1 MSRERLAGTLAWRVM
16 DILSEP
22 LTEPQVR
29 ILGVLVEKHL
39 ATPQSYPLSENAL
52 ITGCNQ
58 STNRYP
64 VVDYDSSVVRP
75 ALIRLR
81 ERALAKQMI
90 RAGERAS
97 KHAHRL
103 DERLELS
110 SPGPLAVLTVLMLRG
125 AQTPGELRARTQRL
139 HAIADDGALDA
150 ALSELQD
157 RGFAEPL
164 PRQPGEKQVRWRHL
178 LAGVDVGGEADPGP
192 RPAAAAAAH
201 DPDRPRPPSIRELAE
216 VVERLQERVTT
227 LERELG
233 LLPEDDVDGSD
244 RSA

>member
-1 MSRERLAGTLAWRVM
+1 MN
-16 DILSEP
+16 ILSEP
-22 LTEPQVR
+22 LTEAQVR
-29 ILGVLVEKHL
+29 ILGVLVEKQL

-58 STNRYP
+58 STNRFP

-90 RAGERAS
+90 RTGERAS

-103 DERLELS
+103 DEQLELS
-110 SPGPLAVLTVLMLRG
+110 SPAPLAVLAVLMLRG

-139 HAIADDGALDA
+139 HPIADDGALDA
-150 ALSELQD
+150 SLSELQE

-164 PRQPGEKQVRWRHL
+164 PRQPGEKQVRWRQL
-178 LAGVDVGGEADPGP
+178 LAGVDVGGEADPGQRAEP
-192 RPAAAAAAH
+192 SSH
-201 DPDRPRPPSIRELAE
+201 DLQRPRPPSIRELAE
-216 VVERLQERVTT
+216 TVDRLQERVTT

-233 LLPEDDVDGSD
+233 LGPHDEPDGPVV
-244 RSA
+244 RPTAQR

>member
-1 MSRERLAGTLAWRVM
+1 M
-16 DILSEP
+16 DILNEP

-29 ILGVLVEKHL
+29 ILGALVEKQL
-39 ATPQSYPLSENAL
+39 TTPQSYPLSENAL
-52 ITGCNQ
+52 VTACNQ

-64 VVDYDSSVVRP
+64 VVDYDPSVIRP

-81 ERALAKQMI
+81 ERALAKQLI

-103 DERLELS
+103 DEQLELS
-110 SPGPLAVLTVLMLRG
+110 SPAPLAVLVVLMLRG
-125 AQTPGELRARTQRL
+125 AQTPGELRQRTQRM
-139 HAIADDGALDA
+139 HPIADDGQLDA

-178 LAGVDVGGEADPGP
+178 LAGVDVGGEADPGHRS
-192 RPAAAAAAH
+192 RPVDD
-201 DPDRPRPPSIRELAE
+201 DPDRPRPPTIRELAE
-216 VVERLQERVTT
+216 TVERLQERVAT

-233 LLPEDDVDGSD
+233 LTSDVDDSPAPPD
-244 RSA
+244 SPA

>member
-1 MSRERLAGTLAWRVM
+1 M

-39 ATPQSYPLSENAL
+39 TTPQSYPLSENAL

-81 ERALAKQMI
+81 ERALARQMI
-90 RAGERAS
+90 RTGERAS

-103 DERLELS
+103 DEQLELS
-110 SPGPLAVLTVLMLRG
+110 SNAPLAVLAVLMLRG

-139 HAIADDGALDA
+139 HAIPDDGALDA

-164 PRQPGEKQVRWRHL
+164 PRQPGEKQVRWRQL
-178 LAGVDVGGEADPGP
+178 LAGVDVGGDADPGH
-192 RPAAAAAAH
+192 RAASVVH
-201 DPDRPRPPSIRELAE
+201 DPDRPRAPSVRELAE
-216 VVERLQERVTT
+216 TVARLQERVTT

-233 LLPEDDVDGSD
+233 LGPPDEPG
-244 RSA
+244 A